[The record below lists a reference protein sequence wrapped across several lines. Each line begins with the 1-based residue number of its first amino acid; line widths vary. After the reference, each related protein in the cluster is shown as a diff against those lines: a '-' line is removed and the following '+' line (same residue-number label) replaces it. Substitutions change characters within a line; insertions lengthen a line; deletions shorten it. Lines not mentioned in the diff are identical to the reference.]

1 MRGPRRQVLD
11 YQARGPG
18 LIRRVAMLT
27 LHSSPLDEPGT
38 GSGGGMNVYVRELAR
53 ALAGSGIAVDIY
65 TRSPHDSRVV
75 HDAPGVRVIAIPAGP
90 RGPIAKDIVAN
101 LAPAFLAGISRFAKA
116 EGRRYDVVHSH
127 YWSSG
132 CVAQRLARLWKTPH
146 VHMFH
151 TLSRSKTAY
160 AGTAPDPRRAHVET
174 GLLDSAS
181 AIVVATPVERAEI
194 AAHYGLRRAP
204 TVYIPCGIDLGPFA
218 ALTRRAPR
226 HPGDRFVV
234 TALGRI
240 ERLKN
245 FELLLRAVALV
256 LSADPAFGEGLEVRI
271 AGGPSSDEP
280 ETLPALKN
288 LAADLRIDN
297 WVRFLGA
304 VPRKDV
310 IALYGASDVCV
321 VPSRHESF
329 GLVALE
335 AMAAGLPV
343 VATRTGGLQ
352 VTVEDGVSG
361 YLVDVDDA
369 ATLGLRLGALRASP
383 SLRRELGA
391 RGAQVARGYAW
402 PAIADRMIELYET
415 LIAERRREGQPDA
428 FRSLEGIG

>member
-1 MRGPRRQVLD
+1 M
-11 YQARGPG
+11 G

-27 LHSSPLDEPGT
+27 LHSSPLDEPGI

-65 TRSPHDSRVV
+65 TRSPHDIRVV
-75 HDAPGVRVIAIPAGP
+75 HDAPDVRVIAIPAGP
-90 RGPIAKDIVAN
+90 RGPVAKDIVAN
-101 LAPAFLAGISRFAKA
+101 LAPALLAGISRFAKA

-194 AAHYGLRRAP
+194 ATHYGLRQAP
-204 TVYIPCGIDLGPFA
+204 TIYIPCGIDPEPFA
-218 ALTRRAPR
+218 AGARGAARRSGR
-226 HPGDRFVV
+226 RFVV

-245 FELLLRAVALV
+245 FELLLRAVALAV
-256 LSADPAFGEGLEVRI
+256 SAKPRLGDEIEVRI
-271 AGGPSSDEP
+271 AGGPSTDEP
-280 ETLPALKN
+280 ETLPALKR
-288 LAADLRIDN
+288 LAAELGIEPCI
-297 WVRFLGA
+297 RFLGA

-310 IALYGASDVCV
+310 VALYAASDVCV

-335 AMAAGLPV
+335 AMATGLPV

-352 VTVEDGVSG
+352 ITVEDGVSG

-369 ATLGLRLGALRASP
+369 AALADRLRALWVSPGLRHQLGAC
-383 SLRRELGA
+383 GT
-391 RGAQVARGYAW
+391 QVAKGYAW
-402 PAIADRMIELYET
+402 PVIAEQMIDLYET
-415 LIAERRREGQPDA
+415 LVAERRRVGRPDA

>member
-1 MRGPRRQVLD
+1 
-11 YQARGPG
+11 
-18 LIRRVAMLT
+18 MLT

-65 TRSPHDSRVV
+65 TRSPQDIRVA
-75 HDAPGVRVIAIPAGP
+75 HDAPGVRVIAVPAGP
-90 RGPIAKDIVAN
+90 RGPVAKDIVAN
-101 LAPAFLAGISRFAKA
+101 LAPALLAGISRFAKA
-116 EGRRYDVVHSH
+116 EGVRYNLVHSH

-132 CVAQRLARLWKTPH
+132 CVAQRLARHWKVPH

-174 GLLDSAS
+174 GLLDSAD

-218 ALTRRAPR
+218 ALPRRVPR
-226 HPGDRFVV
+226 HPGDRFIV

-245 FELLLRAVALV
+245 FDLLLRAVALAAD
-256 LSADPAFGEGLEVRI
+256 ADPSFGKDAEVRI
-271 AGGPSSDEP
+271 AGGPSGDEP
-280 ETLPALKN
+280 ETLPALKR
-288 LAADLRIDN
+288 LAEDLGIAN
-297 WVRFLGA
+297 QVCFLGP

-310 IALYGASDVCV
+310 IALYAASDVCV

-352 VTVEDGVSG
+352 VTVEDRVSG
-361 YLVDVDDA
+361 YLVDVADA
-369 ATLGLRLGALRASP
+369 ATLGIRLGALRASP
-383 SLRRELGA
+383 GLRRELGA
-391 RGAQVARGYAW
+391 RGARIARRYAW
-402 PAIADRMIELYET
+402 PAIADQMIDLYET
-415 LIAERRREGQPDA
+415 LIAERRREDRPGA